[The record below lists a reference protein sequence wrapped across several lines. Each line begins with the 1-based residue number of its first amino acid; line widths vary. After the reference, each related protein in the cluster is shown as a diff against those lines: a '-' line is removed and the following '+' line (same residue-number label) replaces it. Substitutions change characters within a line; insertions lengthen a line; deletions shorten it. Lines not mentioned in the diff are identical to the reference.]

1 VPHSCGLS
9 HEWGIA
15 QSAIRRCSCPFS
27 FARQRTVIS
36 TEDAHSLT
44 VSIAVE
50 KSASLPKTS
59 PSHDISHY
67 KGTHLII
74 PNPRAAPYPE
84 KSMLPPRTLPG
95 GRTTRQA
102 LSLGPNKLPLCR
114 WCDLEIL
121 AKRRRTFCSDY
132 CVHQWRLRTD
142 PGYLRDQ
149 VFARD
154 RGICAVCAIDT
165 IAAYNALKR
174 ARGPARAA
182 GLHLYGMKSIT
193 TRRSLWDADHI
204 RPVAEGGGQCDLD
217 NLRTLCLLC
226 HREATARLR
235 ERLRLAR
242 AS

>member
-9 HEWGIA
+9 HEWVIA

-44 VSIAVE
+44 VS
-50 KSASLPKTS
+50 
-59 PSHDISHY
+59 
-67 KGTHLII
+67 
-74 PNPRAAPYPE
+74 
-84 KSMLPPRTLPG
+84 TLPG
-95 GRTTRQA
+95 GRTRRQA
-102 LSLGPNKLPLCR
+102 LSLGPNNLPLCR

-154 RGICAVCAIDT
+154 HGICAVCHIDT

-174 ARGPARAA
+174 ARGTARAA

-193 TRRSLWDADHI
+193 PRRSLWDADHI

-235 ERLRLAR
+235 TRLSHAR
-242 AS
+242 QSNHPQPTLTLSLP